1 MNGGYHAERE
11 SPRRGVG
18 PATAPGRHPC
28 GENGE
33 DARDLEGPVGTQPLY
48 ARRAAAA
55 AKKMRAAER
64 ERSLLPHIASR
75 YQAPSL
81 GHGVTTSADGD
92 GDDATP
98 YSSMD
103 SSLSAPVR
111 KGTCAGLLFCAT
123 MLTSLLMLLRS
134 DGFATDL
141 QESTSFTS
149 APGWTASIYGPGP
162 GDWLYEDDAQARGP
176 EALGFATA
184 ARHIAAALPHRFCFL
199 VVRDGELIHESYPDA
214 RHTAQSMHRTQS
226 LGKTI
231 IASLFGV
238 AVQQGLLDID
248 VPLWRYGVQTNLELW
263 NRTGINYWPLVTTRH
278 LLSMSS
284 GFGRAPPGT
293 VFTYDSE
300 EYTQHLSFLLE
311 AITGGEAPI
320 AWATRNYAIP
330 LGVPEL
336 FLYDG
341 LVYDIGGNISAG
353 GGQMVSCRDVARV
366 GALIVQRGVWRNA
379 QGEAYQMMP
388 EWYTS
393 CSHLLM
399 GTDCH

>member
-1 MNGGYHAERE
+1 MQLAR
-11 SPRRGVG
+11 
-18 PATAPGRHPC
+18 APGEVR
-28 GENGE
+28 
-33 DARDLEGPVGTQPLY
+33 
-48 ARRAAAA
+48 RRAWSGRRTKPSMA
-55 AKKMRAAER
+55 RAAER
-64 ERSLLPHIASR
+64 ERSSLLHIAPR

-81 GHGVTTSADGD
+81 GHVVTTSADAD

-103 SSLSAPVR
+103 SSLPALR
-111 KGTCAGLLFCAT
+111 KGTCAGPLFCAT
-123 MLTSLLMLLRS
+123 MLTSLLMLLWS
-134 DGFATDL
+134 GGFATDL
-141 QESTSFTS
+141 PASTSFTS
-149 APGWTASIYGPGP
+149 APGWTASTYGPGP
-162 GDWLYEDDAQARGP
+162 SDWTYEDDAQARGP

-184 ARHIAAALPHRFCFL
+184 ARHIAAALPYRFCFL

-263 NRTGINYWPLVTTRH
+263 NRTGINFWPLVTTRH

-311 AITGGEAPI
+311 AITGGESPI
-320 AWATRNYAIP
+320 AWATRKYAIP

-341 LVYDIGGNISAG
+341 LVYEIGGNLSAG

-393 CSHLLM
+393 CSEDL
-399 GTDCH
+399 